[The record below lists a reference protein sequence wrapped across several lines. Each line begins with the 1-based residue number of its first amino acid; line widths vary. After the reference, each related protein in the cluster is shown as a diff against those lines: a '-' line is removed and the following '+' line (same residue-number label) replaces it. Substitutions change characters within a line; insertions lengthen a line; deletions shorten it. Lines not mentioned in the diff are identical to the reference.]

1 MKAKTKKILILT
13 SVISLVCFTSSLFAQ
28 PPEDEPQTF
37 KEKRKQAIEDFTEEL
52 NLTAEQQE
60 EIKQQ
65 RSEQLKEN
73 KQIHEQLR
81 VKNQQLRK
89 ELEKAELDQAK
100 INSLIAEIADLQ
112 GQQLRQRV
120 DGVVSMKEILT
131 PEQEAQLK
139 ARMEEKRQE
148 MREEKGAVGRRWNQG
163 GFKGFRAR

>member
-28 PPEDEPQTF
+28 PSEDEPQAF

-60 EIKQQ
+60 QIKNQ
-65 RSEQLKEN
+65 RAEQVKEN
-73 KQIHEQLR
+73 KQIQEQLR
-81 VKNQQLRK
+81 SKNQELRK
-89 ELEKAELDQAK
+89 ELEKNQLDQAK
-100 INSLIAEIADLQ
+100 LNSLIAEITDLQ

-120 DGVVSMKEILT
+120 DGVASMKEILT

-139 ARMEEKRQE
+139 AKMDAQRQE
-148 MREEKGAVGRRWNQG
+148 IRHAVGQRWKEG